1 VAQQRR
7 EELRSDHEVKRLALV
22 VSSCALPAWA
32 CSGPGAADA
41 IARATLVAVAAI
53 ATSLGVTIALG
64 VLARRRGGKRRTQ
77 LFAVGLLA
85 LLIHPGVWM
94 SATSGDCGAAVML
107 VAPIYA
113 LLHVGLVLLSR
124 RGP

>member
-1 VAQQRR
+1 
-7 EELRSDHEVKRLALV
+7 VKRLALV
-22 VSSCALPAWA
+22 VSTFGLPAWA

-41 IARATLVAVAAI
+41 IARASWVALAAI
-53 ATSLGVTIALG
+53 ATSLGLTIALG
-64 VLARRRGGKRRTQ
+64 VVTRRRGGKRRSQ
-77 LFAVGLLA
+77 IFAVGLLA

-107 VAPIYA
+107 VAPVFA